1 MASIF
6 NISSIKM
13 RKILVFTLLLTSC
26 TTVERNSKLSYSDP
40 YAYSNRSTFCPTSSS
55 VLIGGA
61 FGGTLAIAAPVA
73 VAAGVGVATALS
85 VWIGN
90 DKIHG
95 PTKCLVLEEE

>member
-1 MASIF
+1 M
-6 NISSIKM
+6 
-13 RKILVFTLLLTSC
+13 KIQILALLLLSSC
-26 TTVERNSKLSYSDP
+26 ATVERNSKLSYADP

-61 FGGTLAIAAPVA
+61 FGGTLAVVAPA
-73 VAAGVGVATALS
+73 ATAVVIGLATGLS

-95 PTKCLVLEEE
+95 PTECLVPSEE